1 METDGNHVWSDAG
14 KLHGSSGSR
23 IKFLRKLF
31 ESTGTTGLIAAD
43 EPYYPNAGNPGERI
57 LYYFDFHCLA
67 EYEFPLPDK
76 VTFKATMIDPW
87 GMTKAPLPGTFSGK
101 SKITLI
107 GRPYM
112 AVLFER
118 V

>member
-1 METDGNHVWSDAG
+1 
-14 KLHGSSGSR
+14 
-23 IKFLRKLF
+23 
-31 ESTGTTGLIAAD
+31 
-43 EPYYPNAGNPGERI
+43 
-57 LYYFDFHCLA
+57 
-67 EYEFPLPDK
+67 
-76 VTFKATMIDPW
+76 MIDPW
-87 GMTKAPLPGTFSGK
+87 EMTKAPLPGTFSGK